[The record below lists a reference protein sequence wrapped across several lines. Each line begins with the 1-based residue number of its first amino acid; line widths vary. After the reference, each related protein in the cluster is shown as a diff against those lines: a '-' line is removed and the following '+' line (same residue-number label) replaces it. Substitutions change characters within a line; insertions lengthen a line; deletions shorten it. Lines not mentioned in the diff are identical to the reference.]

1 MDIIFKCLGSEDSK
15 RYREIRLESLKAHPE
30 AFGSSYEEQRLLPK
44 LMFEKAL
51 EQPIDDRFVVGAFDQ
66 ETLIGICGFV
76 PFVLDEGLDLSK
88 AGTIIQMYVRPSHR
102 NRKIGLNLV
111 IAVIEKAFRLPD
123 IEQIVLGVNESNKSA
138 MRVYEQAG
146 FRTLESGHV
155 GEETTEV
162 GFRRMVLHRKS

>member
-1 MDIIFKCLGSEDSK
+1 MEINFRCLGSGDSE

-51 EQPIDDRFVVGAFDQ
+51 EQPVDDRFVVGAFDR

-76 PFVLDEGLDLSK
+76 PFVLDDDRELPN
-88 AGTIIQMYVRPSHR
+88 AGTIIQMYVRPPHR

-111 IAVIEKAFRLPD
+111 NAVIEKAFGLPK
-123 IEQIVLGVNESNKSA
+123 IEQIVLGVNERNKSA
-138 MRVYEQAG
+138 MRVYEEAG
-146 FRTLESGHV
+146 FRTLGSEHV
-155 GEETTEV
+155 GEGTSEV
-162 GFRRMVLHRKS
+162 GFRWMVLQRGS